1 MRWIAALLVLLSF
14 IAPAY
19 AFSKQDNPNFIPDK
33 MPPLPKV
40 KEGVVPWQ
48 LFQTTQEKQKRVNYP
63 SGGYSFEVTPI
74 FSDTLKEHKGKEVMV
89 YGFMF
94 PLEQSEKQAIFL
106 IGPYPPSCPFHYHLP
121 PSLIVEVRAK
131 TPLEFSWDAITL
143 KGTLELPEKDPNGSF
158 YILKHAVLI
167 K

>member
-1 MRWIAALLVLLSF
+1 MRWIAALLALFCFSL
-14 IAPAY
+14 PAY
-19 AFSKQDNPNFIPDK
+19 ALSKQDSPTFIPDK

-48 LFQTTQEKQKRVNYP
+48 MFQATQEKQKRVNFP

-74 FSDTLKEHKGKEVMV
+74 FSDKLKELKGKEVMV

-94 PLEQSEKQAIFL
+94 PLEQSEKQTIFL

-131 TPLEFSWDAITL
+131 TPMEFSWDAVTVEGI
-143 KGTLELPEKDPNGSF
+143 LELPEKDPNGVF
-158 YILKHAVLI
+158 YIVKDAVLV

>member
-1 MRWIAALLVLLSF
+1 MRWIAALLALFCFSL
-14 IAPAY
+14 PAY
-19 AFSKQDNPNFIPDK
+19 ALSKQDSPTFIPDK

-48 LFQTTQEKQKRVNYP
+48 MFQATQEKQKRVNFP

-74 FSDTLKEHKGKEVMV
+74 FSDKLKELKGKEVMV

-94 PLEQSEKQAIFL
+94 PLEQSEKQTIFL

-131 TPLEFSWDAITL
+131 TPMEFSWDAVTV
-143 KGTLELPEKDPNGSF
+143 KGILELPVKDQNAVF
-158 YILKHAVLI
+158 YIVKDAVLV